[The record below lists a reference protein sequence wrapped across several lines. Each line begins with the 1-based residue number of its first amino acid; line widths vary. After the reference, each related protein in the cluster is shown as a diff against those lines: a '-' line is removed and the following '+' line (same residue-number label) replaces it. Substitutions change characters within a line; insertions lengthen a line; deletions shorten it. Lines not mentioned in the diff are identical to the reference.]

1 MEKYEK
7 NRDIKPDT
15 VVKTIISVANVV
27 LLIIGIIG
35 IAVQFFRNDGWL
47 RQILS
52 KMLDSNMGLASI
64 PVVLLVLYLI
74 NRYASSAADGKAS
87 DRGNLP
93 LYIMMAIGAFF
104 LFRLIT
110 TGDF

>member
-15 VVKTIISVANVV
+15 LLKTITSVASVA
-27 LLIIGIIG
+27 LLMVGIIG
-35 IAVQFFRNDGWL
+35 IAVEFFRDDGWL
-47 RQILS
+47 RQLLS

-64 PVVLLVLYLI
+64 PVIIVALYLL
-74 NRYASSAADGKAS
+74 NRWASSAADGKAS
-87 DRGNLP
+87 SRGNLP

>member
-15 VVKTIISVANVV
+15 LLKTITSIASVA
-27 LLIIGIIG
+27 LLLVGIIG
-35 IAVQFFRNDGWL
+35 IAVQFFRDDGWL
-47 RQILS
+47 RQLLS
-52 KMLDSNMGLASI
+52 KMFNSNMGLASI
-64 PVVLLVLYLI
+64 PVLILVLYLI
-74 NRYASSAADGKAS
+74 NRWASSAADGKAS
-87 DRGNLP
+87 TRGNLP
-93 LYIMMAIGAFF
+93 LYIMMLIGAFF